1 MKNWVV
7 GENKATSVEICKAE
21 VWWGS
26 KPDRGVYAYEKI
38 IILEK
43 PQNNFCFLF
52 FFGLQKQLS
61 EPVYKTLL

>member
-21 VWWGS
+21 VWRGS

-52 FFGLQKQLS
+52 FY
-61 EPVYKTLL
+61 VYKNS